1 MELGEAVAY
10 ALGADAPEPT
20 APSAQRQA
28 PLTLTRRQLEVAGL
42 VAEGLTNK
50 EIASRLFISE
60 RTAEGHVDQICNKL
74 GFNSRVQIA
83 AWLIRREEGHQG

>member
-1 MELGEAVAY
+1 
-10 ALGADAPEPT
+10 
-20 APSAQRQA
+20 
-28 PLTLTRRQLEVAGL
+28 L

-50 EIASRLFISE
+50 EIATRLFISQ

-83 AWLIRREEGHQG
+83 AWLIRRDQGSLE

>member
-1 MELGEAVAY
+1 MGLGEATAY
-10 ALGADAPEPT
+10 ALGDDVPVPT
-20 APSAQRQA
+20 AATTQEQT
-28 PLTLTRRQLEVAGL
+28 PLTLTRRQLEVASL
-42 VAEGLTNK
+42 IAEGLTNK

-83 AWLIRREEGHQG
+83 AWLIRREQGPEE